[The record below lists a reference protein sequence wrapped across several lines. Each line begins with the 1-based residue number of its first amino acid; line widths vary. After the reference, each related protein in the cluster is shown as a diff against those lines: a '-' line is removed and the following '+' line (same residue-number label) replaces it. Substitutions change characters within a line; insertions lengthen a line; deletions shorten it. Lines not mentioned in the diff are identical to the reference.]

1 MSLINQM
8 LVDLEQRRAS
18 SNERGQLPDHVRAL
32 PQKHTHP
39 RAPWILGIGAVIVG
53 AIATGV
59 GVSDLPAQVH
69 RLVMDKTRG
78 QTPPAIIAAAAP
90 VAVNDVRPAEA
101 PLSELPADELR
112 PAARLTL
119 ELSAAPASPGTPAES
134 KPAGDTA
141 RPITAI
147 PSSQVLAK
155 APETAPVPGRPVPV
169 EEKPTAAQ
177 SREALAPPVSKAP
190 APPRPADDAR
200 QATVSARPA
209 KATPVVAPP
218 AEIDKQVRKMN
229 PQQQAEAEYAK
240 GTGLMHQG
248 RNAEARESF
257 ESALRV
263 HPGHHSA
270 RQALAGLLIEAK
282 RNSDAERVFQDGLT
296 LSPSQTGFAMALA
309 RLQVERG
316 DNQGGIETL
325 QHSLGHAGASP
336 DYLAFLGAL
345 LQRQQRHGEAVEQFQ
360 AALRQKP
367 QSGVWLMGMGISLQ
381 ALNRTSEAQDAFR
394 RAQTA
399 GTLTPELRAF
409 VDQRLRQLQ

>member
-8 LVDLEQRRAS
+8 LVDLERRRAS

-32 PQKHTHP
+32 PQPRAHP
-39 RAPWILGIGAVIVG
+39 RAPWIIGISTVIVA
-53 AIATGV
+53 AIATGI

-69 RLVMDKTRG
+69 RWVMEKSRG
-78 QTPPAIIAAAAP
+78 QTPPAVVAAAAP
-90 VAVNDVRPAEA
+90 AAVNDVRPAET
-101 PLSELPADELR
+101 PLSDVPADEL
-112 PAARLTL
+112 RLTL
-119 ELSAAPASPGTPAES
+119 ELSAAPASASAPVDS
-134 KPAGDTA
+134 RPAGDTA
-141 RPITAI
+141 RPNTAI
-147 PSSQVLAK
+147 PTSQVLAK
-155 APETAPVPGRPVPV
+155 APETSPALARQAPV
-169 EEKPTAAQ
+169 EEKSAAAQ
-177 SREALAPPVSKAP
+177 SRETPSQPAPKAP
-190 APPRPADDAR
+190 AQPPAGDE
-200 QATVSARPA
+200 ARPA
-209 KATPVVAPP
+209 TAASRLAKAVPVAPP
-218 AEIDKQVRKMN
+218 AEIDKQVRRLS

-240 GTGLMHQG
+240 ASGLMHQG
-248 RNAEARESF
+248 RSAEAREGF

-263 HPGHHSA
+263 YPGHHSA
-270 RQALAGLLIEAK
+270 RQALAGLFIEAK
-282 RNSDAERVFQDGLT
+282 RNADAERVFQEGLT

-316 DNQGGIETL
+316 DNQAGIETL
-325 QHSLGHAGASP
+325 QHSLGNAAASP
-336 DYLAFLGAL
+336 DYLAFFGAL

-381 ALNRTSEAQDAFR
+381 ALNRTGEAQDAFR